1 MVTPVFIDVLV
12 TALFRKISPPS
23 SPDCASI
30 LRVVPSYV
38 NVDSPLAWPE
48 TPVAVRTL
56 LSVLFN
62 TVNPDVPLVPDD
74 PEDPLDPEVPEDPEP
89 ASSITFITGPSDS
102 PNWKL
107 LPLTVVA
114 LSE

>member
-1 MVTPVFIDVLV
+1 
-12 TALFRKISPPS
+12 
-23 SPDCASI
+23 
-30 LRVVPSYV
+30 
-38 NVDSPLAWPE
+38 VDSPLAWPE

-107 LPLTVVA
+107 LPLTVIA
-114 LSE
+114 LSEYVYVPAANGVSITSIQYACGVVVA